1 MWGVL
6 SFRIV
11 QSLSR
16 VRLCNP
22 MGCSIPGFPVLH
34 YILEFAQ
41 THVHWISNA
50 IQLSHPLSPLSPPTL
65 DLSQHQDFFQWVGS
79 SHQVA
84 KVLKLHLHHQSFY
97 EYLGLLFVRIDWF
110 DILAIQGT
118 LKRLLQLH
126 NSKASFL
133 QHSAFLWSNSH
144 ICTWLLEKQY
154 LWLYKPLLTKWY
166 KANVLFS
173 LNKQSN

>member
-1 MWGVL
+1 MSNSLWPHGLQHVRLPCLPL
-6 SFRIV
+6 SFIV
-11 QSLSR
+11 CSSLCLLNQWCYLTISSFAALFSSCLQSF
-16 VRLCNP
+16 P
-22 MGCSIPGFPVLH
+22 APG
-34 YILEFAQ
+34 Y
-41 THVHWISNA
+41 S
-50 IQLSHPLSPLSPPTL
+50 S
-65 DLSQHQDFFQWVGS
+65 GS
-79 SHQVA
+79 LHQVA
-84 KVLKLHLHHQSFY
+84 IVLELQAYHQSLQWTF
-97 EYLGLLFVRIDWF
+97 GVHWFDWF